1 MPNNLRRICNNR
13 IPRQNGRDLESDK
26 FCPSK
31 SVNSKSACG
40 ILRLCEGSPRIPLFL
55 SSIHDWASLR
65 NFRPKLTCGSPQS
78 LAGDWKYVLNAPLEM
93 MLHLTVDANGTMT
106 GSIDTPDTPPKHME
120 LTNVHLA
127 GNVLT
132 YTMPPLGTIRE
143 VVMAD
148 GKKWQGPI
156 CGNV

>member
-1 MPNNLRRICNNR
+1 
-13 IPRQNGRDLESDK
+13 
-26 FCPSK
+26 
-31 SVNSKSACG
+31 
-40 ILRLCEGSPRIPLFL
+40 
-55 SSIHDWASLR
+55 
-65 NFRPKLTCGSPQS
+65 
-78 LAGDWKYVLNAPLEM
+78 M